1 MNGLFSRLN
10 ASAEQPS
17 SGDAPVPVPKPEPGR
32 NTASRP
38 SFERDIDI
46 LVVRP
51 QPAGPSDNPPDRSS
65 LIVLEADKAV
75 EFVPR
80 WPTGTLHRHDLV
92 LGVVTRRMPQLGG
105 VFVDV
110 GSGHDGLL
118 RLAPDEPSPSEG
130 SRILTTVMREVQPGK
145 GPVLTR
151 QVSIPSR
158 YAVLRP
164 GQHPLRR
171 SLLKQFDP
179 ETAQSL
185 FLEDLAELERLFA
198 RLSGE
203 SQTGPA
209 PRLILAAGDPLL
221 MLARA
226 WPHRIRSIQVEDAE
240 RYGTVERLIRDCAP
254 DLMPCLRLHP
264 AHRTHDL
271 ASVHRMSDIGLS
283 VKARTIRL
291 DCGGTLIFDRT
302 EALHVIDVNSG
313 QAQGSGKADLADT
326 VNREAILEIA
336 RHLRLRNLT
345 GMILVD
351 LIHEKDPE
359 RQALYMAL
367 MRDALA
373 GDRGKTTVYGFSS
386 LLLLEMIR
394 TAP

>member
-1 MNGLFSRLN
+1 MNRDADRLSTPDDQPDCGY
-10 ASAEQPS
+10 ASDSETYAS
-17 SGDAPVPVPKPEPGR
+17 
-32 NTASRP
+32 SRP
-38 SFERDIDI
+38 SFARDIDI

-51 QPAGPSDNPPDRSS
+51 QPAGSTDDPSDRSS
-65 LIVLEADKAV
+65 IIVLEAGKAV
-75 EFVPR
+75 EFVPV
-80 WPTGTLHRHDLV
+80 WPTGSLHSHDLV
-92 LGVVTRRMPQLGG
+92 LGVVTRRMPQLDG

-118 RLAPDEPSPSEG
+118 RLAPGESAPSEG
-130 SRILTTVMREVQPGK
+130 SRILVTVMRPVQPGK

-151 QVSIPSR
+151 QVTIPSR

-179 ETAQSL
+179 ETARTL
-185 FLEDLAELERLFA
+185 FQEDLTGLERLFA
-198 RLSGE
+198 RLSAE
-203 SQTGPA
+203 SQAGPA
-209 PRLILAAGDPLL
+209 PRLVLTAGDPLL

-240 RYGTVERLIRDCAP
+240 RFGIVERLVQDHAP
-254 DLMPCLRLHP
+254 DLTPLLRLHP

-271 ASVHRMSDIGLS
+271 AAVHRVGDIGMA

-291 DCGGTLIFDRT
+291 KCGGTLVFDRT

-313 QAQGSGKADLADT
+313 PAQGRGKKDLADT

-351 LIHEKDPE
+351 LIHEKDKE
-359 RQALYMAL
+359 RQTLYAAL

-373 GDRGKTTVYGFSS
+373 GDRGKATVYGFSALS
-386 LLLLEMIR
+386 LLEMIR

>member
-1 MNGLFSRLN
+1 MNGNTIRLN
-10 ASAEQPS
+10 APDEQ
-17 SGDAPVPVPKPEPGR
+17 K
-32 NTASRP
+32 N
-38 SFERDIDI
+38 IDI

-51 QPAGPSDNPPDRSS
+51 QTGGSPVNPPDRSS
-65 LIVLEADKAV
+65 LIVLEAEKPV
-75 EFVPR
+75 EFVPI
-80 WPTGTLHRHDLV
+80 WPSGTLHRHDLV
-92 LGVVTRRMPQLGG
+92 LGVVTHRMPQLGG

-118 RLAPDEPSPSEG
+118 RLETGEKAPSEG

-151 QVSIPSR
+151 QLSIPSR

-171 SLLKQFDP
+171 SLLKRFDP
-179 ETAQSL
+179 ETARLLYQ
-185 FLEDLAELERLFA
+185 EDLVELERLFT
-198 RLSGE
+198 RLTNE
-203 SQTGPA
+203 IQTGPA

-226 WPHRIRSIQVEDAE
+226 WPHRIRSIQVEDSE
-240 RYGTVERLIRDCAP
+240 RHEAVERLLRDHAP
-254 DLMPCLRLHP
+254 DLMPYLRLHP
-264 AHRTHDL
+264 AHRTYDL
-271 ASVHRMSDIGLS
+271 AAAHRLSDIGS
-283 VKARTIRL
+283 VVKARIIRL
-291 DCGGTLIFDRT
+291 PCDGTLVFDRT

-313 QAQGSGKADLADT
+313 PAQGRGKSDLADT

-351 LIHEKDPE
+351 LIHEKDKE
-359 RQALYMAL
+359 RQALYESL
-367 MRDALA
+367 MREALA
-373 GDRGKTTVYGFSS
+373 GDRGKTTVYGFSALS
-386 LLLLEMIR
+386 LLEMIR

>member
-1 MNGLFSRLN
+1 MNGNTVRL
-10 ASAEQPS
+10 SAPDEQ
-17 SGDAPVPVPKPEPGR
+17 K
-32 NTASRP
+32 
-38 SFERDIDI
+38 DIDI

-51 QPAGPSDNPPDRSS
+51 QIAGSPDNPPDRSS
-65 LIVLEADKAV
+65 LIVLESGKPV
-75 EFVPR
+75 EFVSS
-80 WPTGTLHRHDLV
+80 WPSGTLHRHDLV

-118 RLAPDEPSPSEG
+118 RLETGEKAPSEG
-130 SRILTTVMREVQPGK
+130 SRILTAVMREVQPGK

-151 QVSIPSR
+151 QLSIPSR

-179 ETAQSL
+179 DTARSL
-185 FLEDLAELERLFA
+185 FQEDLAELERLYA

-203 SQTGPA
+203 AQTGPA

-240 RYGTVERLIRDCAP
+240 RYRTVERLVRDHAP
-254 DLMPCLRLHP
+254 DLMPYLHLHP
-264 AHRTHDL
+264 AHRTYDL
-271 ASVHRMSDIGLS
+271 AAVHRLSDIGS
-283 VKARTIRL
+283 FVKARTIRL
-291 DCGGTLIFDRT
+291 DCGGTLVFDRT

-313 QAQGSGKADLADT
+313 PAPGRGKSDLADT
-326 VNREAILEIA
+326 VNREAIREIA

-351 LIHEKDPE
+351 LIHEKDKE
-359 RQALYMAL
+359 RQAIYESL

-386 LLLLEMIR
+386 LSLLEMIR